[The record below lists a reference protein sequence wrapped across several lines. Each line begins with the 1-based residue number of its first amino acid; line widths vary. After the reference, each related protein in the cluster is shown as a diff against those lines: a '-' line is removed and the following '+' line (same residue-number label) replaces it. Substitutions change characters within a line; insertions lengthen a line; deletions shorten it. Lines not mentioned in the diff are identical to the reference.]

1 MVYIQIALE
10 QGLPFNHLLELK
22 KRLYSSWSR
31 VLWSDL
37 LLSPVQIFT
46 SYSG

>member
-1 MVYIQIALE
+1 MVYIHNAME
-10 QGLPFNHLLELK
+10 QGLPLNHLLELK

-46 SYSG
+46 SYLG